1 MRIQATVLLGL
12 LGVSLALRRASPK
25 RGLGTTKSEVE
36 RQSTSKGVHASVFDC
51 DYDEMSVVTAGA
63 GQENSNNDRVVV
75 ITGRTRGRESA
86 VLASVIGVLSSIGGI
101 GTIVANNMGS
111 EIIAGQ
117 NMMHPTEI
125 DCIMVMIYYSY
136 FWVFSVQLF
145 GNWCET
151 VLLLGN
157 PNRSEDGPC
166 STGRSQ
172 AYILYE
178 RIVQKTLKMMI

>member
-36 RQSTSKGVHASVFDC
+36 RQSKGVHASQLLDC
-51 DYDEMSVVTAGA
+51 DYDEKCVVTAGA

-117 NMMHPTEI
+117 LTLTLNLYTT
-125 DCIMVMIYYSY
+125 S
-136 FWVFSVQLF
+136 
-145 GNWCET
+145 T
-151 VLLLGN
+151 LL
-157 PNRSEDGPC
+157 
-166 STGRSQ
+166 
-172 AYILYE
+172 Y
-178 RIVQKTLKMMI
+178 